1 MLQYLILLW
10 YHTKGKLQLFTPI
23 PEIITAKHIGH
34 TKNWKLIFDPLK
46 RQNKQGTHISHS
58 PFFVCRYT
66 VVGKALIYYIIPLVV
81 IGALYLLMAH
91 RLRKSAREITS
102 EIAGPQSRNQARA
115 RRYVARMVVAF
126 VVGKYLFRSFAFI
139 IIFMSIRRRIDIF
152 SITFFQYSSLAF
164 SHITYFSCGS
174 T

>member
-1 MLQYLILLW
+1 MIL
-10 YHTKGKLQLFTPI
+10 
-23 PEIITAKHIGH
+23 E
-34 TKNWKLIFDPLK
+34 LK
-46 RQNKQGTHISHS
+46 RKKNTNSKPLRQITTNIQIQMNHQLIPQILFLLY
-58 PFFVCRYT
+58 PFHRYT

-126 VVGKYLFRSFAFI
+126 VVGKYLHLFI
-139 IIFMSIRRRIDIF
+139 LCMVFVISILLCHKFPCYTDRILLDVLD
-152 SITFFQYSSLAF
+152 FFQ
-164 SHITYFSCGS
+164 HIHVIYRHNLQYLRNNNYI
-174 T
+174 